1 MEPLSAILS
10 RFMRL
15 LPFLT
20 VPGSCRRFHFE
31 LFYPYPDVWSASE
44 SAGRGRSSDRTLGRY
59 ARPYLGWNDQ
69 HDAGSSRREPFW

>member
-1 MEPLSAILS
+1 MEPLSAILK
-10 RFMRL
+10 RLLRL

-20 VPGSCRRFHFE
+20 MLTSYRRSYHE
-31 LFYPYPDVWSASE
+31 LFYPDVWSASE